1 MSDAADRALHV
12 LERALGAPS
21 KDKREVAIDLV
32 YAIGR
37 ELGVP
42 VRTVPIE
49 VLESAVSAATS
60 VLESIKDLNQ

>member
-12 LERALGAPS
+12 LERALGAQS

-32 YAIGR
+32 YAIGN

-42 VRTVPIE
+42 IRTVPIDTFE
-49 VLESAVSAATS
+49 GAVSAATA